1 MRRPDLRGPLRAVMG
16 HAHGHGFGPQRAS
29 VPAWVPS
36 DVAGLLLQYDALS
49 TPTMEC
55 YLESS
60 GTPPGTTR
68 VTTNGETVGTCRNKV
83 ANNDH
88 LIQATAASRPT
99 YNSTG
104 LGGGPCLIFEGSAD
118 HLRVVDSVTAAQFTW
133 LISFKLDS
141 VPGSGLFTSPGGIN
155 FSAGSSELL
164 LMNGV
169 GGYRNLTVNLGTT
182 NGVGYN
188 MTLDTS
194 PHVVV
199 ITYNGGSATSAASW
213 QVFVDGV
220 SQTLS
225 ASGLVIPSGAHAMG
239 ARTSGSNQMAGRVRA
254 MCAWSGVLSAGDIA
268 SATEW
273 GTP

>member
-1 MRRPDLRGPLRAVMG
+1 MLRRPLPSNRRA
-16 HAHGHGFGPQRAS
+16 APALPAA
-29 VPAWVPS
+29 PAWVPS

-49 TPTMEC
+49 TPTMEL
-55 YLESS
+55 YLEST

-68 VTTNGETVGTCRNKV
+68 ISSNGETVGACRNKV
-83 ANNDH
+83 SNNDH
-88 LIQATAASRPT
+88 LVQTTAAARPT
-99 YNSTG
+99 YNATG
-104 LGGGPCLIFEGSAD
+104 LGGGPCMIFDGSND
-118 HLRVVDSVTAAQFTW
+118 YLRVIDSVTAATFTW

-141 VPGSGLFTSPGGIN
+141 VPASGLFTSPGGIN

-169 GGYRNLTVNLGTT
+169 GGYRNLTVNLASN

-188 MTLDTS
+188 MALDTN

-199 ITYNGGSATSAASW
+199 VTYSGGTSTATTSW
-213 QVFVDGV
+213 QVYVDGV

-225 ASGLVIPSGAHAMG
+225 ASGLVIPSGAHCIG
-239 ARTSGSNQMAGRVRA
+239 ARTSGSNQMTGRVRA
-254 MCAWSGVLSAGDIA
+254 LVAWSGVLSAENIA
-268 SATEW
+268 LATAW